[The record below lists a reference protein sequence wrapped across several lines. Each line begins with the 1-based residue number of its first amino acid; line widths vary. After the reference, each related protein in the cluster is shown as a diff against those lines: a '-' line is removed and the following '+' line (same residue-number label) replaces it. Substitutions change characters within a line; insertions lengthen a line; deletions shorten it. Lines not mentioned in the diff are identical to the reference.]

1 MRRCR
6 SLSLALVLGAPMAF
20 GCSTSSPPPAAEPGK
35 PAERQVI
42 KIQAVDKKTGKTR
55 AVTRNVPHL

>member
-6 SLSLALVLGAPMAF
+6 SLPLALVLGALTAF
-20 GCSTSSPPPAAEPGK
+20 GCSNSSPPPAAEPGK
-35 PAERQVI
+35 PAEPQVI

-55 AVTRNVPHL
+55 TVTRNVPHL